1 MTDVRLHPSCE
12 VPLARAR
19 LRSVSA
25 LSAAAAAALL
35 ATACSGTDGALT
47 KAAATGQATRPAAST
62 PAAQHPKTRAVYP
75 LTGLPVTSKANA
87 ARPALSVKIDNVSDA
102 LPQAGINS
110 ADIVTEVLVE
120 GGLTRLFATFQSHD
134 APLIGPIRSA
144 RPVDANLL
152 RELGGG
158 IFAYSGAAP
167 GEIAPSKDHSTALLL
182 SNDSDPRWFWRDANR
197 AAPHNVFSSTSR
209 LYLGGRTL
217 RPHLRTAPQL
227 FTYATKSPAG
237 RAVHAAK
244 VDFSGFSTATWTWTG
259 HGYSRIQDNRPDTL
273 VGGSQ
278 VTADNVVILST
289 TWHPTHIIDPAGNP
303 DPFVVT
309 VGHGRAWV
317 LRNGKM
323 IAGHWTRPGYT
334 KPVQILDAHDRPIPL
349 DPGRTWMEL
358 QPRPYSPVFS

>member
-1 MTDVRLHPSCE
+1 MT
-12 VPLARAR
+12 RAS
-19 LRSVSA
+19 LRSLSVF
-25 LSAAAAAALL
+25 SAAAAAALL
-35 ATACSGTDGALT
+35 AAGCSGTTGALS
-47 KAAATGQATRPAAST
+47 KAAATAPAPTAASSSAATHPAA
-62 PAAQHPKTRAVYP
+62 RAVYP
-75 LTGLPVTSKANA
+75 LTGLPVTNKSNA

-182 SNDSDPRWFWRDANR
+182 SNDADPRWFWRDAQR

-217 RPHLRTAPQL
+217 RPHLSTAPQL
-227 FTYATKSPAG
+227 FTYSTRTPAG
-237 RAVHAAK
+237 RAVHAVK
-244 VDFSGFSTATWTWTG
+244 VDFSGYSTATWTWTG
-259 HGYSRIQDNRPDTL
+259 HGYSRVQDGRPDTL
-273 VGGSQ
+273 VGGAQ
-278 VTADNVVILST
+278 VTANNVVILST

-309 VGHGRAWV
+309 VGKGKAWV
-317 LRNGKM
+317 LRNGKL

-334 KPVQILDAHDRPIPL
+334 KPVQILDAHGRPIPL

-358 QPRPYSPVFS
+358 QPRPYAPVFS